1 MLWGANGPRATGH
14 MKIVL
19 DITRLVEEGE
29 LTPSEADRLKKLA
42 ARETGSLGINILMS
56 VGVIAIG
63 LGILAFE
70 PSAQTAIALGV
81 VLVGAGLAV
90 QHYRAAQWGPL
101 GTANIL
107 VGTLAVAG
115 GTLYLADGHVLA
127 FLFVALLLLGLG
139 AVARSGLLIGLAPFA
154 LASVLGSSTGY
165 WHASYMLVVR
175 EATITILVF
184 AAVAWGVFYLS
195 KQLPSAYERL
205 ALIFSRVSLIFVN
218 FGFWI
223 GSLWGDYP
231 GESWARSR
239 IFEDPGT
246 FYERFNELTT
256 WRETALFIPD
266 VSFAVLWALGL
277 LAIGAWGVKRNRR
290 FVVNVAAVFGGI
302 HFYTQWFEHLGA
314 MPWTILIA
322 GIVTVGISVALWK
335 YNRVVLEK
343 AAAAP

>member
-1 MLWGANGPRATGH
+1 

-19 DITRLVEEGE
+19 DITRLMEEGE

-56 VGVIAIG
+56 VGVIAIA

-70 PSAQTAIALGV
+70 PSAQAAIVLGV

-90 QHYRAAQWGPL
+90 QHYRPDQWGIL

-139 AVARSGLLIGLAPFA
+139 TVARSGLLIGLAPFA
-154 LASVLGSSTGY
+154 VASVLGSSTGY
-165 WHASYMLVVR
+165 WHASYLLVVR

-184 AAVAWGVFYLS
+184 AATAWSVFYLS

-223 GSLWGDYP
+223 GSLWGDAP
-231 GESWARSR
+231 GESWLRSAMYENLAG
-239 IFEDPGT
+239 IFELSPPEDLM
-246 FYERFNELTT
+246 FV
-256 WRETALFIPD
+256 PD
-266 VSFAVLWALGL
+266 YVFAVLWAIGL
-277 LAIGAWGVKRNRR
+277 VAVGAWGVRQNRR

-302 HFYTQWFEHLGA
+302 HFYTQWFEHLSTT
-314 MPWTILIA
+314 PESVLIA

-335 YNRVVLEK
+335 YNRIVLEK
-343 AAAAP
+343 AATAP

>member
-1 MLWGANGPRATGH
+1 

-19 DITRLVEEGE
+19 DITKLEEEGE
-29 LTPSEADRLKKLA
+29 FTPSEADRLRKLA
-42 ARETGSLGINILMS
+42 ARETGSLGINILLS
-56 VGVIAIG
+56 IGVIAIA

-70 PSAQTAIALGV
+70 PSVPAGIALGV

-107 VGTLAVAG
+107 VGTLAVSG
-115 GTLYLADGHVLA
+115 GTLYQADGHVAA
-127 FLFVALLLLGLG
+127 FLFVALLLIGLG

-223 GSLWGDYP
+223 GSLWGDAP
-231 GESWARSR
+231 GESWLRSSMYENPGG
-239 IFEDPGT
+239 IFGLDPLQRLM
-246 FYERFNELTT
+246 FV
-256 WRETALFIPD
+256 PD
-266 VSFAVLWALGL
+266 YVFAVTWALGL
-277 LAIGAWGVKRNRR
+277 LAIGAWGAKRNRR

-302 HFYTQWFEHLGA
+302 HFYTQWFENLGA
-314 MPWTILIA
+314 MPGTILIA
-322 GIVTVGISVALWK
+322 GIVTVGIAVGLWK
-335 YNRVVLEK
+335 YNRLVLDK

>member
-1 MLWGANGPRATGH
+1 

-29 LTPSEADRLKKLA
+29 LTPAEADRLKKLA

-56 VGVIAIG
+56 VGVIAIA

-70 PSAQTAIALGV
+70 PSAQAAIVLGV

-90 QHYRAAQWGPL
+90 QHYRPDQWGIL
-101 GTANIL
+101 GTATIL

-195 KQLPSAYERL
+195 KRLPSAYERL

-223 GSLWGDYP
+223 GSLWGDAP
-231 GESWARSR
+231 GESWLRSAMYESPEG
-239 IFEDPGT
+239 FFLQNPPEDLM
-246 FYERFNELTT
+246 FV
-256 WRETALFIPD
+256 PD
-266 VSFAVLWALGL
+266 YVFAVLWAIGL
-277 LAIGAWGVKRNRR
+277 VAVGAWGVRQNRR

-302 HFYTQWFEHLGA
+302 HFYTQWFEYLSTT
-314 MPWTILIA
+314 PRDRK
-322 GIVTVGISVALWK
+322 SV
-335 YNRVVLEK
+335 V
-343 AAAAP
+343 